1 MDITLRQYLKQADEI
16 HQYVDKTGFLI
27 PNNELESKVH
37 EIQTSIKTI
46 QSVAKRLADISNI
59 INTFINK
66 KKTILQNKTKR
77 YNTIDPYPTENDHA
91 VLRTLYPEESRQI
104 ATGIHVPVRVVS
116 NLNEIPISSIYWVES
131 LKQYAVNIAGINI
144 KGNLANIVNY
154 QTKNS
159 ARCEYQIECKSLKKN
174 KSCGYY
180 HDPEDYIGLGLNIPE
195 SRRNYTVGSWLY
207 SPDRRP
213 KTYYTRHIGSADC
226 LLHDLEMLK
235 TIQYREEIA
244 NREGQLIHDLL
255 IYMIL
260 HNKGLL
266 ERYPHW
272 IKKNEN

>member
-1 MDITLRQYLKQADEI
+1 MDSTLREYLKQADEI
-16 HQYVDKTGFLI
+16 HQSVDKTGFLI
-27 PNNELESKVH
+27 PNEELEAKVH
-37 EIQTSIKTI
+37 ELQVSIKTI
-46 QSVAKRLADISNI
+46 QSVSKRLADISNI
-59 INTFINK
+59 VNTFINK
-66 KKTILQNKTKR
+66 KKSILQNRTKR
-77 YNTIDPYPTENDHA
+77 PAGIDPYPTGNDHA
-91 VLRTLYPEESRQI
+91 VLRALYPEESREVVPGIQI
-104 ATGIHVPVRVVS
+104 AVKVIKELS
-116 NLNEIPISSIYWVES
+116 EIPVGTIYWVES
-131 LKQYAVNIAGINI
+131 LKQYAVNIAGVNI
-144 KGNLANIVNY
+144 KGNLANIVSY
-154 QTKNS
+154 QTENS
-159 ARCEYQIECKSLKKN
+159 ARCEYQVECKSLKKN

-180 HDPEDYIGLGLNIPE
+180 HDPEDYIGLGLNI
-195 SRRNYTVGSWLY
+195 SDRLRNYTAGSWIY

-272 IKKNEN
+272 LKKN